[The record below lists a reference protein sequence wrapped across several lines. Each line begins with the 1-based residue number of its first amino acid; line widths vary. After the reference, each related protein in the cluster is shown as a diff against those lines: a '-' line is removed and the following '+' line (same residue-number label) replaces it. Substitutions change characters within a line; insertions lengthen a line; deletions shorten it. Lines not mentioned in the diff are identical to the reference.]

1 MEGER
6 TGSPGI
12 GDNLHEHPFAMATM
26 PLFLVGAWLKGGDAV
41 AMVGSVQGGHYLAP
55 LLVLCAVFAAQGL
68 CVAGLITAVIK
79 TSKRIE

>member
-6 TGSPGI
+6 TGTPGI
-12 GDNLHEHPFAMATM
+12 GDNLHEHPFAMAAM

-41 AMVGSVQGGHYLAP
+41 AMVGGHYLSP

-68 CVAGLITAVIK
+68 CIAGLITAVIK
-79 TSKRIE
+79 TNKKID